1 MWLLCNRTKPVLW
14 GILLLSTHVKSALMC
29 FSSGAGGTGFE
40 LGDVSGSGEGG
51 QRKERHSGLGR
62 EQFLYYTALTKCCHT
77 KWASSCDFVFVGLLH
92 RVTAQTSRH
101 YRSSPAVSAIVLFL
115 LTCPWGVVT
124 NFALAGQHRGHPT
137 CLESALFLARH
148 RGWYTLLLLRLK
160 PAAFSTAT
168 LNSSDLCPE
177 QSHALSHPWR
187 QKGEHEELQPSE
199 NRSLL
204 SILPRTVWLS
214 KHHSCACGESRLGL
228 PPVQVMFSPHG
239 ST

>member
-137 CLESALFLARH
+137 CLESALFLPGTGA
-148 RGWYTLLLLRLK
+148 GTLCFCWGSNLQLSALLLWIPLTFVQSK
-160 PAAFSTAT
+160 AT
-168 LNSSDLCPE
+168 LCHIPEDKRVNMKSCSPQKTGPCCPFCPE
-177 QSHALSHPWR
+177 Q
-187 QKGEHEELQPSE
+187 
-199 NRSLL
+199 
-204 SILPRTVWLS
+204 
-214 KHHSCACGESRLGL
+214 CGCQNTTLVLVERAD
-228 PPVQVMFSPHG
+228 
-239 ST
+239 